1 MTTVHEENERKYDGA
16 LDGPLT
22 ADGLSEVSGVVPG
35 GTEKL
40 NAVYFDTPDLRL
52 LRSGITLR
60 RRSGGGDAG
69 WHLKTPGSNGIR
81 VETRLPLEAG
91 HRRRPPKE
99 LVRLVRGT
107 ARGERLAPVARLKTE
122 RTVTLLVDAERRTLA
137 EMVRD
142 RVSATAPSGA
152 DTAPGTGPTVWTE
165 TEVELAAGDPGLL
178 DEVEERL
185 RAGGLRRSAASSK
198 LGRVLGERL
207 DEPAGRAEPPA
218 GSVAAAL
225 TAYLREQVAAVHS
238 LDPAVRL
245 DRPDSVHRLRVTV
258 RRIRSALAAHRKLL
272 DRSVTDPLDE
282 ELRRFGKVLGR
293 ARDAEVLGERLAEQA
308 SGLPAAGRPAEVSAR
323 ISARY
328 ARRYR
333 RAHQT
338 ALQAM
343 DGRRYFALLNALDG
357 LAARPP
363 LRKRARRGTS
373 EARRVLERQR
383 RRAVRRL
390 GSALDLSPGPDRDK
404 ALHRARK
411 AAKRARYAAECAAP
425 AAGRPAGELRK
436 RMKRIQQPLGAHQD
450 GVVAEPAIVDS
461 AAGARR
467 HGEDTFGYGLL
478 YAAQRAHEEQ
488 QVADAAKARRKAR
501 KKVTG

>member
-16 LDGPLT
+16 LDRPLT
-22 ADGLSEVSGVVPG
+22 ADGLSQVSGVVPG

-60 RRSGGGDAG
+60 RRSGGHDAG
-69 WHLKTPGSNGIR
+69 WHLKTPGSNGMR
-81 VETRLPLEAG
+81 VETRLPLATG
-91 HRRRPPKE
+91 HKRRPPKE
-99 LVRLVRGT
+99 LVRLVRGA

-122 RTVTLLVDAERRTLA
+122 RTVTLLVDAQRRTLA
-137 EMVRD
+137 ELVRD
-142 RVSATAPSGA
+142 RVSAKAPTV
-152 DTAPGTGPTVWTE
+152 DTAPGAGPTVWTE
-165 TEVELAAGDPGLL
+165 TEVELADGGPELL

-185 RAGGLRRSAASSK
+185 RARGLRRSAASSK

-207 DEPAGRAEPPA
+207 ESPADRAAPPE

-225 TAYLREQVAAVHS
+225 TGYLREQVAAVHA
-238 LDPAVRL
+238 LDPAVRV
-245 DRPDSVHRLRVTV
+245 DRPDSVHRLRVAV

-272 DRSVTDPLDE
+272 DRSVTDPLE
-282 ELRRFGKVLGR
+282 QELRRFGKVLGK

-333 RAHQT
+333 RAHRT

-343 DGRRYFALLNALDG
+343 DGGRYFALLNALDE

-373 EARRVLERQR
+373 EARKVLERQR

-390 GSALDLSPGPDRDK
+390 GTALGLPPGRERDE

-425 AAGRPAGELRK
+425 AAGRPAGKLRK

-450 GVVAEPAIVDS
+450 GVVAEPAIVD
-461 AAGARR
+461 AAAEARR

-478 YAAQRAHEEQ
+478 HAVQRAHEEQ
-488 QVADAAKARRKAR
+488 QVAEAAKARKKAR
-501 KKVTG
+501 KKVKG

>member
-16 LDGPLT
+16 LDRQLT
-22 ADGLSEVSGVVPG
+22 ADGLSQVSGVVPG

-40 NAVYFDTPDLRL
+40 NAVYYDTPDLRL

-81 VETRLPLEAG
+81 VETRLPLAAG
-91 HRRRPPKE
+91 HKRPPKE
-99 LVRLVRGT
+99 LVRLVRGA
-107 ARGERLAPVARLKTE
+107 ARGERLAPVARLRTD
-122 RTVTLLVDAERRTLA
+122 RTVTLLVDADHRTLA

-142 RVSATAPSGA
+142 RVSAKAPSM
-152 DTAPGTGPTVWTE
+152 GTGPGSERTEWTE
-165 TEVELAAGDPGLL
+165 TEVELADGDPGLL

-185 RAGGLRRSAASSK
+185 RARGLRRSAASSK
-198 LGRVLGERL
+198 LGRVLGARL
-207 DEPAGRAEPPA
+207 EAPADRAEPPK

-225 TAYLREQVAAVHS
+225 TGYLREQVAAVHA

-272 DRSVTDPLDE
+272 DRAVTDPLDK

-293 ARDAEVLGERLAEQA
+293 ARDAEVLGERLAGQA

-333 RAHQT
+333 RAHRT

-343 DGRRYFALLNALDG
+343 DGGRYFALLNALDE

-373 EARRVLERQR
+373 EARKVLERQR

-390 GSALDLSPGPDRDK
+390 GTALGLPPGSERDR

-425 AAGRPAGELRK
+425 AAGRPAERLRK
-436 RMKRIQQPLGAHQD
+436 RMKGIQRPLGAHQD
-450 GVVAEPAIVDS
+450 GVVAEPAIRD
-461 AAGARR
+461 AAAEARR

-478 YAAQRAHEEQ
+478 YAAQRSDEEQ
-488 QVADAAKARRKAR
+488 QVAAAAKARKKAR
-501 KKVTG
+501 KKVKG